1 MSLESVSVCI
11 PSFNGREALEATLI
25 HLEREAADCQ
35 VIVVDSGNDGS
46 FELVVTRFPRVK
58 LTRIPN
64 HGLAHGY
71 NRAVE
76 LASGDVIVMLNSDVL
91 IGRATLEACVAELQ
105 RNPGAGMVQPL
116 ALARDGRRQHS
127 FGPLYPLNWRNVD
140 VPTRANI
147 LHGYCLATTRSVLR
161 RVGGLDERFFLY
173 NEEIDL
179 SWRIRNAGYALM
191 VLPQTAIHFGGA
203 STARG
208 PNLTLEGARG
218 GLWLVKRHFAA
229 PIYQATRRLF
239 QLIAWLMSS
248 FDPRGV
254 YREMWSTLEALCRE
268 EALLESPFPLS
279 GRGIP
284 DVVPNPETS

>member
-1 MSLESVSVCI
+1 MSLERVSICI
-11 PSFNGREALEATLI
+11 PSFNGREALKETLT

-46 FELVVTRFPRVK
+46 FELVATRFPWVK
-58 LTRIPN
+58 LARSSN
-64 HGLAHGY
+64 HGLSHGY

-91 IGRATLEACVAELQ
+91 VGRAALEACLEELKN
-105 RNPGAGMVQPL
+105 NPSAGMVQPL
-116 ALARDGRRQHS
+116 ALTKDGRRQQS
-127 FGPLYPLNWRNVD
+127 FGPLYPLNWRTVKA
-140 VPTRANI
+140 PTRANI
-147 LHGYCLATTRSVLR
+147 LHGYCLVTTRGVLR

-179 SWRIRNAGYALM
+179 SWRVRRAGYELL
-191 VLPQTAIHFGGA
+191 VLPQTAVHFGGS

-229 PIYQATRRLF
+229 PVYQATRRLF

-248 FDPRGV
+248 FDARRA
-254 YREMWSTLEALCRE
+254 YREMWSTLETLCRE
-268 EALLESPFPLS
+268 ETLLESPYPLS
-279 GRGIP
+279 GRRIP
-284 DVVPNPETS
+284 DVVRLEE